1 MTLALG
7 DIVELSKGSSW
18 VANKQTNPAVYS
30 SLPLWQSVVWFPG
43 LQRFFQR
50 PFSRLKLTHP
60 LWRLGCLLC
69 AVSCACVHRG
79 WSFSCF
85 PSNLIKSSFA
95 EWSSINIWTLDG
107 FAFTRFRKIIQNETT
122 RRKKSPYCYFLVLSL
137 FMFWCYCR
145 WNILVPQFT
154 WKKKKKKV
162 GVWILNLREGVFK
175 RNLPLSINFF
185 VLFRHHPVDSKFCLL
200 SWLPHNFQ
208 RKKDI
213 RRHSND
219 FKSNHCKYTFSLSV
233 DFYPCRN

>member
-7 DIVELSKGSSW
+7 DIVELNKGSSW

-122 RRKKSPYCYFLVLSL
+122 RRKKKSLLLFSRLKPLHVLMLLSL
-137 FMFWCYCR
+137 KYSG
-145 WNILVPQFT
+145 QFT
-154 WKKKKKKV
+154 WKKKKSRCMNPK
-162 GVWILNLREGVFK
+162 LK
-175 RNLPLSINFF
+175 RRS
-185 VLFRHHPVDSKFCLL
+185 
-200 SWLPHNFQ
+200 FQ
-208 RKKDI
+208 KESAI
-213 RRHSND
+213 
-219 FKSNHCKYTFSLSV
+219 KY
-233 DFYPCRN
+233 

>member
-7 DIVELSKGSSW
+7 DIVELNKGSSW

-50 PFSRLKLTHP
+50 PFSRFKLTHP

-122 RRKKSPYCYFLVLSL
+122 RRKKKS
-137 FMFWCYCR
+137 FMFWCYCH
-145 WNILVPQFT
+145 WNILVNLLE
-154 WKKKKKKV
+154 KKKKV

-175 RNLPLSINFF
+175 RNLP
-185 VLFRHHPVDSKFCLL
+185 
-200 SWLPHNFQ
+200 
-208 RKKDI
+208 
-213 RRHSND
+213 
-219 FKSNHCKYTFSLSV
+219 
-233 DFYPCRN
+233 

>member
-7 DIVELSKGSSW
+7 DIVELNKGSSW

-145 WNILVPQFT
+145 WNILVLQFT
-154 WKKKKKKV
+154 WKKKKKKSRCMNPK
-162 GVWILNLREGVFK
+162 LK
-175 RNLPLSINFF
+175 RRS
-185 VLFRHHPVDSKFCLL
+185 
-200 SWLPHNFQ
+200 FQ
-208 RKKDI
+208 KESAI
-213 RRHSND
+213 
-219 FKSNHCKYTFSLSV
+219 KY
-233 DFYPCRN
+233 